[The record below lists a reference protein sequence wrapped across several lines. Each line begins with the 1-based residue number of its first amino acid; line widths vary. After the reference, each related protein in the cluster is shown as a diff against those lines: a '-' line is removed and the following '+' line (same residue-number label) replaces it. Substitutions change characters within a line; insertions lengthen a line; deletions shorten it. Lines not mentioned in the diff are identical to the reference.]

1 MTTAIRAGSME
12 PDDGF
17 EPPTYRLQGD
27 CTTTV
32 LIRHLYLNFLKPF
45 LIWVFDSCA
54 RHRSE
59 RTYKQK
65 IPVINNVITYFI
77 TTKAYLVLCY
87 LPVNHQ
93 QLHY

>member
-45 LIWVFDSCA
+45 LIWIFDSYV
-54 RHRSE
+54 RPRPE

-77 TTKAYLVLCY
+77 TTKAHLVLCY

>member
-1 MTTAIRAGSME
+1 ME

-45 LIWVFDSCA
+45 LSWIFDSYA
-54 RHRSE
+54 RSRLEHA
-59 RTYKQK
+59 YKQK
-65 IPVINNVITYFI
+65 IPVINNAIAYFI
-77 TTKAYLVLCY
+77 TTKAHLVLCY

-93 QLHY
+93 LLHY

>member
-32 LIRHLYLNFLKPF
+32 LIRHLYLNFLKLF
-45 LIWVFDSCA
+45 LIWIFDSYA
-54 RHRSE
+54 RPRSE

-77 TTKAYLVLCY
+77 TTKAHLVLCY
-87 LPVNHQ
+87 LPINHQ